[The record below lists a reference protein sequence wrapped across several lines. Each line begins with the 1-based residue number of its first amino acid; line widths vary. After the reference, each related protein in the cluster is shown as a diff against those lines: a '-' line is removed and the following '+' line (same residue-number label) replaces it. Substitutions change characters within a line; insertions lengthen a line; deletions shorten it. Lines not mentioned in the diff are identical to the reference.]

1 MDAVIFFYFIN
12 GFICGAI
19 LLHEIHKFKKFDV
32 RFFTAV
38 QRVFGGLWS
47 LCILGVFF
55 YCIYMVDNA
64 GEIGFSVK
72 IKNLK
77 NGSTESIQ
85 KRVNTDIQG
94 EKPGPKQSE
103 IGN

>member
-1 MDAVIFFYFIN
+1 MNAVIFFYFLN

-55 YCIYMVDNA
+55 YCIYTINTS

-94 EKPGPKQSE
+94 KEPGPKQIE
-103 IGN
+103 VGN